1 MNKAK
6 SGLQVVAAPASGWC
20 DPATGA
26 CHIEAA
32 DEPAT
37 VEANN
42 ENAAGDALRSDE
54 RHRQVSLP
62 AR

>member
-6 SGLQVVAAPASGWC
+6 SGLHVVAAPAGGWC

-26 CHIEAA
+26 CHDEAA
-32 DEPAT
+32 DEAAT

-42 ENAAGDALRSDE
+42 ENAAGDAPRSDE
-54 RHRQVSLP
+54 RHRQVSPP